1 MVFRKP
7 YAFLIKNFKKIHIL
21 MLILWGFVYYKIYN
35 LRSFVKEFVSFGTY
49 NENLEGISTKVTAS
63 LFAAAIFLILISIAL
78 LFLLRHKKK
87 PWKLYLV
94 IIVEYILM
102 IYDCASLT
110 SFFNSYTNDNLI
122 SEVFIY
128 RDILNIVNIV
138 QYFVLI
144 ILLMRITGL
153 DLKKFSFNTDQEFLE
168 LSSQDREEFEVNI
181 EIDKHSFIRKYNSLK
196 RNINYFY
203 QEHKFLC
210 NVAIVLIVVSLVGYN
225 YYHFGIKN
233 KSYKEGETFSAGIYS
248 IKINNAYVT
257 DKDTMG
263 NLIEKNNKFVII
275 DVTMKNNSSEK
286 IEPNFSR
293 FHLMN
298 KNINRV
304 NTIYYDNSF
313 TDMGKSV
320 AVDNEISGGEEKR
333 FILVYKVSNKL
344 DNKYFTL
351 YYQEYQGVNKTYL
364 RKIKL
369 NINDVTK
376 IKDVKNY
383 NMGEQIKFKFL
394 SNTTKEITLE
404 EYKIGLS
411 DGYYKYMCDSDGN
424 CGVTLKEIQA
434 ENGYQILKI
443 SFASSDFEGEEF
455 IDFSSKYGRIK
466 YVDNNGKV
474 GYSKMIDLIDTD
486 YEGKEIFLKV
496 SSDIINASEINLEY
510 ILRNKEYIVKIK

>member
-63 LFAAAIFLILISIAL
+63 LFVAAIFLILISIAL

-181 EIDKHSFIRKYNSLK
+181 EIDKHSFIRNL
-196 RNINYFY
+196 IN
-203 QEHKFLC
+203 Q
-210 NVAIVLIVVSLVGYN
+210 
-225 YYHFGIKN
+225 N
-233 KSYKEGETFSAGIYS
+233 KSLFFTTTNFIIYRNTFS
-248 IKINNAYVT
+248 
-257 DKDTMG
+257 
-263 NLIEKNNKFVII
+263 
-275 DVTMKNNSSEK
+275 
-286 IEPNFSR
+286 
-293 FHLMN
+293 H
-298 KNINRV
+298 
-304 NTIYYDNSF
+304 
-313 TDMGKSV
+313 
-320 AVDNEISGGEEKR
+320 ISK
-333 FILVYKVSNKL
+333 
-344 DNKYFTL
+344 
-351 YYQEYQGVNKTYL
+351 
-364 RKIKL
+364 
-369 NINDVTK
+369 
-376 IKDVKNY
+376 
-383 NMGEQIKFKFL
+383 
-394 SNTTKEITLE
+394 
-404 EYKIGLS
+404 
-411 DGYYKYMCDSDGN
+411 
-424 CGVTLKEIQA
+424 
-434 ENGYQILKI
+434 
-443 SFASSDFEGEEF
+443 
-455 IDFSSKYGRIK
+455 
-466 YVDNNGKV
+466 
-474 GYSKMIDLIDTD
+474 
-486 YEGKEIFLKV
+486 
-496 SSDIINASEINLEY
+496 
-510 ILRNKEYIVKIK
+510 

>member
-1 MVFRKP
+1 
-7 YAFLIKNFKKIHIL
+7 
-21 MLILWGFVYYKIYN
+21 
-35 LRSFVKEFVSFGTY
+35 
-49 NENLEGISTKVTAS
+49 
-63 LFAAAIFLILISIAL
+63 
-78 LFLLRHKKK
+78 
-87 PWKLYLV
+87 
-94 IIVEYILM
+94 
-102 IYDCASLT
+102 
-110 SFFNSYTNDNLI
+110 
-122 SEVFIY
+122 
-128 RDILNIVNIV
+128 
-138 QYFVLI
+138 
-144 ILLMRITGL
+144 
-153 DLKKFSFNTDQEFLE
+153 
-168 LSSQDREEFEVNI
+168 
-181 EIDKHSFIRKYNSLK
+181 
-196 RNINYFY
+196 
-203 QEHKFLC
+203 
-210 NVAIVLIVVSLVGYN
+210 
-225 YYHFGIKN
+225 
-233 KSYKEGETFSAGIYS
+233 
-248 IKINNAYVT
+248 
-257 DKDTMG
+257 MG

-496 SSDIINASEINLEY
+496 SSDLLNANKIDLEY